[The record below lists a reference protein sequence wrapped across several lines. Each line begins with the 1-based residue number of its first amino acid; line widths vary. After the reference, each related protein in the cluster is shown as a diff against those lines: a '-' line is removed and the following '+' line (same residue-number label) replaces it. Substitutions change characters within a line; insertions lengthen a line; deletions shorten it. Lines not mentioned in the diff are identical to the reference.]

1 MKTTWFITLSLLA
14 VFVSCHKNRSRTSFA
29 VPVPAQGTIL
39 ASATPPSEIRVLAPA
54 PVESALWNP
63 DPVPPVFEPRVS
75 LEQRLREATGFLQDA
90 LFDYDQFRI
99 RPDAQAALQRDAAVL
114 LEVFDGFPDF
124 VVTVEG
130 HCDERGSAEYNLAL
144 GDLRAQRAR
153 EFLQQLG
160 VPAARLR
167 AISYGKD
174 RPHCTE
180 PVEACWQENRRAHL
194 STAR

>member
-1 MKTTWFITLSLLA
+1 
-14 VFVSCHKNRSRTSFA
+14 
-29 VPVPAQGTIL
+29 
-39 ASATPPSEIRVLAPA
+39 
-54 PVESALWNP
+54 
-63 DPVPPVFEPRVS
+63 
-75 LEQRLREATGFLQDA
+75 
-90 LFDYDQFRI
+90 
-99 RPDAQAALQRDAAVL
+99 
-114 LEVFDGFPDF
+114 FPDF
-124 VVTVEG
+124 VVTVAG
-130 HCDERGSAEYNLAL
+130 HCDEGGSAEYNLAL
-144 GDLRAQRAR
+144 ADLRAQRAR